1 MDQHDGVQGPGFYP
15 GISLR
20 RTRPWIK
27 TTGGWRAEGSSLGEP
42 GRRRRIRS
50 FFLLAVPALLVS
62 AALPADAAQI
72 RPPAD
77 STLAVD
83 QIKPGQKG
91 KGRTV
96 FENDAIEEFDV
107 EVLGILNN
115 QSPKR
120 DVIIARLKG
129 KNLETT
135 GVIAGMSGS
144 PVYIDG
150 KLIGAV
156 AFSFNFAKEAI
167 AGITPIGEMLRV
179 ADEAAKPAKPAKA
192 SGSALAIPF
201 KPSLRLEELLAM
213 TRDVFSP
220 GETAAASGP
229 ALNPLPVPLIFG
241 GFSASVIEKAGPFF
255 ARLGFRPQRAGGSVQ
270 GLLKPVL
277 PEAATLRPG
286 DPVTLQLVSGDL
298 DLSAVGTVTYVDG
311 NKVLAFGHPLYNLGS
326 TEYAMA
332 RARIITVVPALDSS
346 FKISVTGETIG
357 AFTQDRTAGVFGEIG
372 KVPRLIPVNV
382 KLADETGALKEYA
395 LKIVNDKLLTAAVTN
410 MALATFLGTEVR
422 SAGDLSLTLRCDVY
436 LENGQSVKLEDMF
449 AGNFNAASQDAA
461 GLVSA
466 VLFFLSNNTFETA
479 SLHRVDISLRAEE
492 RVRFANLDRVWL
504 DKYEVS
510 PGEPIAIRVHY
521 RGFGGETLVE
531 EAGFLAPNLPAGSEF
546 HLIVGDA
553 ASMQQ
558 LESGQYR
565 MAGFVPRSMAQIIRV
580 LNNLRKNNRIYFKII
595 ASKPGLFLRGE
606 EMPNL
611 PPAMKSLFL
620 SPRAALPAPTE
631 LATSTLTEY
640 QMPVPYV
647 FKGLAVIPVRIRK

>member
-1 MDQHDGVQGPGFYP
+1 ME
-15 GISLR
+15 LR
-20 RTRPWIK
+20 D
-27 TTGGWRAEGSSLGEP
+27 EP

-50 FFLLAVPALLVS
+50 FFLLAVPALLAA
-62 AALPADAAQI
+62 AALPVPAGQI
-72 RPPAD
+72 RPPAE
-77 STLAVD
+77 SILAVD
-83 QIKPGQKG
+83 QIKPGQRG

-96 FENDAIEEFDV
+96 FESDTIEEFDV
-107 EVLGILNN
+107 EVLGVLNN
-115 QSPKR
+115 SSPKR

-167 AGITPIGEMLRV
+167 AGITPIGEMLRI
-179 ADEAAKPAKPAKA
+179 ADEAAKPGKI
-192 SGSALAIPF
+192 SGSASTIPF
-201 KPSLRLEELLAM
+201 KTSLRLEELLAM
-213 TRDVFSP
+213 TQDVFSA
-220 GETAAASGP
+220 GESAAAAGP
-229 ALNPLPVPLIFG
+229 GLNPLPVPLIFG

-255 ARLGFRPQRAGGSVQ
+255 VRLGFRPQRAGGSAQ
-270 GLLKPVL
+270 SLLKPVV
-277 PEAATLRPG
+277 PGAATLRPG

-298 DLSAVGTVTYVDG
+298 DLSAVGTVTYVEG

-326 TEYAMA
+326 VEYAMA

-346 FKISVTGETIG
+346 FKISATGETIG

-372 KVPRLIPVNV
+372 RVPRLIPVNI
-382 KLADETGALKEYA
+382 KIADETGALKEYA
-395 LKIVNDKLLTAAVTN
+395 FKVVNDKLLTAAITN

-422 SAGDLSLTLRCDVY
+422 SGGDLSLTLRCDVY

-449 AGNFNAASQDAA
+449 AGNFDAASQDTA
-461 GLVSA
+461 GLVAA

-510 PGEPIAIRVHY
+510 PGEPVAIRVHY

-531 EAGFLAPNLPAGSEF
+531 EAGFLAPNLPSGSEF

-565 MAGFVPRSMAQIIRV
+565 STGFVPRSMAQILRV

-595 ASKPGLFLRGE
+595 AAKPGLFLRGE

-640 QMPVPYV
+640 QMPVQFV